1 MQAYYEIETE
11 IPLNHQLHLKL
22 PDSIPAGHAKIA
34 VIYNLPDKSTD
45 KAEQMAAFLRAL
57 PDEPKEAG
65 LSREAI
71 DDYLRQERQS
81 WE

>member
-22 PDSIPAGHAKIA
+22 PDDIPAGHAKIA
-34 VIYNLPDKSTD
+34 VIYDMPDKLTD

-71 DDYLRQERQS
+71 DDYRLD
-81 WE
+81 